1 MATLTPVTLA
11 TVVADATLPEVPT
24 WLYSDPYGGALE
36 SGDAPPLPPLVDG
49 SGAPLSPA
57 VLPSMGSQ
65 LVPILPQSVDLSL
78 TPGPYFTITLRPGVG
93 FSWDYG
99 SYDLPTGLPLDLGT
113 IATPYAK
120 SYDFTGFATYTEPA
134 PLP

>member
-1 MATLTPVTLA
+1 MPTLTPVTLA
-11 TVVADATLPEVPT
+11 TVVADTTLSGAPV
-24 WLYSDPYGGALE
+24 WLYSDPYGGPLE

-49 SGAPLSPA
+49 SGVALSPA
-57 VLPSMGSQ
+57 ALPSMGSQ

-93 FSWDYG
+93 YSWDYG

-113 IATPYAK
+113 ITAPYPK
-120 SYDFTGFATYTEPA
+120 DYDFTGFAAYTEPA